1 MGNKHKLK
9 KILKQTSDR
18 QAKLAKEVQKQY
30 SNQKLMYVRVTEKD
44 IRYYGYGR
52 MGYLYETYQ
61 FNRVADFPA
70 ENMYEIIDTE
80 KIKELNPDLMIV
92 QADSKDLLEEKLKES
107 AVWQDFT
114 AVKNKKV
121 IYADY
126 STWMLG
132 FGVVSQEKIM
142 DQIEDNWIN

>member
-1 MGNKHKLK
+1 MSA
-9 KILKQTSDR
+9 TSI
-18 QAKLAKEVQKQY
+18 AGGFL
-30 SNQKLMYVRVTEKD
+30 
-44 IRYYGYGR
+44 IF
-52 MGYLYETYQ
+52 LYEK
-61 FNRVADFPA
+61 NWLEA
-70 ENMYEIIDTE
+70 I
-80 KIKELNPDLMIV
+80 IKELNPDLMIV
-92 QADSKDLLEEKLKES
+92 QADSKDLLEDKLKES
-107 AVWQDFT
+107 AVWQDLT